1 MIKKDKL
8 KDKLPK
14 HLGHSARKAGRGS
27 RSQTIMQSLL
37 FGPQIKK
44 ARNISGHFAGV
55 QRFFERTGR
64 ESRVSHRLSVS

>member
-1 MIKKDKL
+1 
-8 KDKLPK
+8 
-14 HLGHSARKAGRGS
+14 
-27 RSQTIMQSLL
+27 MQSLL